1 MNGNKRVQQENVWG
15 KRTGDGKKAGEN
27 GLLWGRGGMDV
38 MALWGMCFQGA
49 ERPQSGDMGVRS
61 RGRRT
66 KSATAKKTTGSE
78 TNPSPPLPP
87 LFLTETQ
94 SPLNPFY
101 QKSC

>member
-1 MNGNKRVQQENVWG
+1 MGRKLEKMG
-15 KRTGDGKKAGEN
+15 FCGE
-27 GLLWGRGGMDV
+27 GGGVDV

>member
-1 MNGNKRVQQENVWG
+1 MG
-15 KRTGDGKKAGEN
+15 KEDGRWEESWRERAFVGK
-27 GLLWGRGGMDV
+27 GGMDV

-66 KSATAKKTTGSE
+66 KSATANKKKQNTGSE